1 MPGRRLY
8 YSQDLKEKQVIS
20 RLVKSNIFSGKPTQ
34 SIAAA
39 AFIISLA
46 GVASRLLG
54 LVRDRI
60 LASTFGA
67 GDILDAYY
75 AAFRVPD
82 LVYNLLILGALS
94 AAFIPVFTQLI
105 SKDKEEEAWDLAS
118 GVLNL
123 QIIIMGILVV
133 LLAINAPFVMQ
144 AITPGFGEEKMQLTV
159 LLTRIMFL
167 SPLILG
173 ISGIFGGVLV
183 SMKKFFIY
191 SLAPIMYNI
200 GIIFGAVFLVR
211 FMGPVGLAWGVVL
224 GALLHMLI
232 QYPAVKL
239 SGFKFHLMPA
249 KSLRNKDVIRVIH
262 LMVPRMLGV
271 AVNQINFLVITIFAS
286 TLAAGSLAVFTFA
299 NNIQSTPLGLFGV
312 SFAIAVFPT
321 LSAYYAKEEK
331 AKFAHAFSRTFRQVL
346 FFVIPISILIYVL
359 RAQIV
364 RVVLGAGNFD
374 WEDTILT
381 FTTLGYLTASLFA
394 QALIPLLARSFYA
407 IQNTKTPF
415 YVALFSEAVNI
426 LLVFLL
432 IGRFQILGLAIAFSV
447 SSVVNMSLLL
457 VFLRRNFENLEEKQI
472 AKAVLKIA
480 IAALGA
486 GAAAQFG
493 KIVVGTRGEL
503 DTFMA
508 ILTQLVVAGGFGAAA
523 FSLLCYYLKVEEFFS
538 FTQSVTRKLF
548 KAKKHIAE
556 DTGDVTGL

>member
-1 MPGRRLY
+1 M
-8 YSQDLKEKQVIS
+8 IS
-20 RLVKSNIFSGKPTQ
+20 KLVKNNFFSGKPTQ

-133 LLAINAPFVMQ
+133 LLAINAPFVMR

-191 SLAPIMYNI
+191 SLAPIMYNV

-239 SGFKFHLMPA
+239 SGFKFRLMPA
-249 KSLRNKDVIRVIH
+249 RSLRNKDVIRVIH

-331 AKFAHAFSRTFRQVL
+331 EKFAHAFSRTFRQVL

-359 RAQIV
+359 RAQFV

-426 LLVFLL
+426 FLVFLL
-432 IGRFQILGLAIAFSV
+432 IGKFQILGLAIAFSV
-447 SSVVNMSLLL
+447 SSIVNMVLLL
-457 VFLRRNFENLEEKQI
+457 LLLRRNFDNLEEKQI
-472 AKAVLKIA
+472 AKAVLKITV
-480 IAALGA
+480 AALGA

>member
-1 MPGRRLY
+1 LPGRRLY

-548 KAKKHIAE
+548 KEKKHIAE

>member
-415 YVALFSEAVNI
+415 YVALFSEAV
-426 LLVFLL
+426 
-432 IGRFQILGLAIAFSV
+432 
-447 SSVVNMSLLL
+447 
-457 VFLRRNFENLEEKQI
+457 
-472 AKAVLKIA
+472 
-480 IAALGA
+480 
-486 GAAAQFG
+486 
-493 KIVVGTRGEL
+493 
-503 DTFMA
+503 
-508 ILTQLVVAGGFGAAA
+508 
-523 FSLLCYYLKVEEFFS
+523 
-538 FTQSVTRKLF
+538 
-548 KAKKHIAE
+548 
-556 DTGDVTGL
+556 

>member
-548 KAKKHIAE
+548 KEKKHIAE